1 MFKFL
6 LGPEVLGGLL
16 EHLGPGQ
23 ESDGEDVV
31 ADKDSGDGGSGS
43 PCHGDPARFLVRPD
57 LGIEN

>member
-1 MFKFL
+1 MVKFL

-23 ESDGEDVV
+23 VNDCEDVV
-31 ADKDSGDGGSGS
+31 ADKDSCDGGS

-57 LGIEN
+57 LEIQN